1 MMQILMFLVVGL
13 LWGGTNP
20 WLKLAAQRQ
29 VPPQSLLMLP
39 KSLRQTVYLLTDYHY
54 LLPLLLNLSGSI
66 LYYKTLRDYGKI
78 LYKITVKDIVI
89 VLVTMQVDLKMAVP
103 IANSLTFIFTHLMG
117 YAIGEPFGSYK
128 TMLGISL
135 VIAGVAVCLR
145 NS

>member
-1 MMQILMFLVVGL
+1 MQILMFLVVGL

-66 LYYKTLRDYGKI
+66 LYYKTLRDY
-78 LYKITVKDIVI
+78 
-89 VLVTMQVDLKMAVP
+89 DLKMAVP